1 MNRSSRL
8 LVCLVAAT
16 LSAGLTAKNAEETSV
31 LLKPEAHFSDATR
44 NTTTFLSSRHYRPTK
59 LDDQMSSMIL
69 DRYLKSLDGGRIYLT
84 ASDIKFFEAY
94 RTTLDDAMRNSDLTP
109 AYDLFNIYSQRVSER
124 MDFALDTLE
133 HQFDFKVDEDLELDR
148 RELEWADSESE
159 LNDIW
164 RKRVKNDVLRLRL
177 TDKDDDSIRD
187 LLKKRYFDQQHRV
200 AQLDSEDVFQLYL
213 NSYALSIEPHTSYLA
228 PRASDNFN
236 IAMRLSLEGIGAVLQ
251 QDGEYTVI
259 RTIVNGGPAD
269 MDGTLKI
276 GDRIIGVGQGAEEIV
291 DVRGWRLDDVVA
303 LIRGKAGT
311 KIHLDVLPGK
321 SGLDGELVAIDLIR
335 DKVKLEESAAKS
347 DVYEFKNNEVSYK
360 VGVIDLPAFYHDFA
374 AHERGESD
382 YRSST
387 RDTKRLIQKLKSEG
401 VDAIIVDVRG
411 NGGGS
416 LIEAT
421 DMTGLFI
428 ESGPVVQVKDS
439 RGRIDINADRNKT
452 ITWEGPLAVLVDRNS
467 ASASEIFAAAIQ
479 DYGRGVVI
487 GEPTFGKGT
496 VQHLINLD
504 QNQFRRSEVRFGQLK
519 LTVAQFFRI
528 NGGSTQNRG
537 VIPDIEFPTAT
548 AGGEY
553 GESSLDNA
561 LPWSSIKPA
570 RYEIYQD
577 MTDVLIAV
585 NDRSMRRVK
594 NDPEFQFLLE
604 DIRLFNEAQD
614 KTTVS
619 LLESKRREQLK
630 EDEDRRQMRKDKLK
644 ALTDQVEIDSV
655 TKLTDTEEGTDTL
668 AEIAAQLPEENDVSD
683 ADDATEE
690 EEDEAPRSDIML
702 EESIRIISDMI
713 SMTSNRMTAS
723 NVKFKGKS
731 ASN

>member
-8 LVCLVAAT
+8 LVCLVAIT
-16 LSAGLTAKNAEETSV
+16 LSAGLTAKNTEEMSV
-31 LLKPEAHFSDATR
+31 LLKPEAHFIDATR

-69 DRYLKSLDGGRIYLT
+69 DRYIKSLDGGRIYLT
-84 ASDIKFFEAY
+84 ARDIKFFEAY
-94 RTTLDDAMRNSDLTP
+94 RTTLDDAMRNSDLSP
-109 AYDLFNIYSQRVSER
+109 AYDLFNIYSQRVNER
-124 MDFALDTLE
+124 MDYALEVLDRE
-133 HQFDFKVDEDLELDR
+133 FDFKVDEELELDR
-148 RELEWADSESE
+148 RDLDWAESEAE

-177 TDKDDDSIRD
+177 TDKDDDSIRE
-187 LLKKRYFDQQHRV
+187 LLAKRYTDQKNRV
-200 AQLDSEDVFQLYL
+200 AQLDAEDVFQLYL

-259 RTIVNGGPAD
+259 RTIVTGGPAD
-269 MDGTLKI
+269 MDGTLKV
-276 GDRIIGVGQGAEEIV
+276 GDRIIGVGQGSDEIV

-303 LIRGKAGT
+303 LIRGNAGT
-311 KIHLDVLPGK
+311 RVHLDVLPGK
-321 SGLDGELVAIDLIR
+321 SGLDGEIVAIDLIR

-347 DVYEFKNNEVSYK
+347 DIYEFKNDEVSYK

-374 AHERGESD
+374 AHERGEPD

-387 RDTKRLIQKLKSEG
+387 RDTKRLIQQLKAEG

-416 LIEAT
+416 LTEAT
-421 DMTGLFI
+421 DLTGLFI

-504 QNQFRRSEVRFGQLK
+504 QNQFRRSENRFGQLK

-537 VIPDIEFPTAT
+537 VIPDIVFPTAIED
-548 AGGEY
+548 ADY

-585 NDRSMRRVK
+585 NDRSTRRVK
-594 NDPEFQFLLE
+594 EDPEFQFLLE
-604 DIRLFNEAQD
+604 DIRLFKEAQD

-619 LLESKRREQLK
+619 LLESKRREQLR
-630 EDEDRRQMRKDKLK
+630 EDEDRRQKRKDLLK
-644 ALTDQVEIDSV
+644 SLSAQVEADSV
-655 TKLTDTEEGTDTL
+655 TKLTDEEDRSDTL
-668 AEIAAQLPEENDVSD
+668 AEIAAALPVEDETEDGDVR
-683 ADDATEE
+683 
-690 EEDEAPRSDIML
+690 EEDEDDLPQSDIML

-713 SMTSNRMTAS
+713 GMTANRMTAS
-723 NVKFKGKS
+723 NVKPKEQGS
-731 ASN
+731 SN